1 MPAYNSISKLGIISA
16 NVNGFGQKQ
25 KRFNFFHHIKSANP
39 DFILLS
45 DTRLDTLSENELR
58 NEIDYHCVFN
68 SFSSD
73 RRGVA
78 ILFKKTLPIKHSI
91 INSDNNG
98 NLLSLEIEYDH
109 KKFLLTAIYGPNTDR
124 PDFFENLF
132 ELNNQVNCPM
142 QIIGGDFNVTLNHEI
157 DNFDYIAPRNVNSR
171 RILNNLLSNFSFF
184 DVFRNFFPDKKHFT
198 WKKPGSSKR
207 ARLDMFIASNSMRP
221 YITKYKKLLSWKCDH
236 DPISIDID
244 FASFKAGKAYWRH
257 NNALLKDDQYVFR
270 IKNYI
275 RLTLAKYVNMEGFDN
290 FFAQAS
296 EEQLAHF
303 LNQSNDYYF
312 NRDFNINPCL
322 LLDMILN
329 DARCESVSYDAEIRR
344 LNRNHEKNLLDDLRI
359 AK

>member
-1 MPAYNSISKLGIISA
+1 MKKITIAFLTL
-16 NVNGFGQKQ
+16 
-25 KRFNFFHHIKSANP
+25 FHLIEEALPYFSRKHY
-39 DFILLS
+39 LS
-45 DTRLDTLSENELR
+45 N
-58 NEIDYHCVFN
+58 
-68 SFSSD
+68 
-73 RRGVA
+73 
-78 ILFKKTLPIKHSI
+78 I

-312 NRDFNINPCL
+312 NLDFNINPCL

-329 DARCESVSYDAEIRR
+329 DARCESISYDAEIKR
-344 LNRNHEKNLLDDLRI
+344 LNRNHEKNLLDDLGIVKELTDKYLNNLAYIYEFEEKQGAYNNSRRQGQTVYL
-359 AK
+359 

>member
-132 ELNNQVNCPM
+132 ELNNQVNYA
-142 QIIGGDFNVTLNHEI
+142 TLVSLMFLGIFFLTKN
-157 DNFDYIAPRNVNSR
+157 
-171 RILNNLLSNFSFF
+171 ILLGKNL
-184 DVFRNFFPDKKHFT
+184 
-198 WKKPGSSKR
+198 
-207 ARLDMFIASNSMRP
+207 
-221 YITKYKKLLSWKCDH
+221 
-236 DPISIDID
+236 
-244 FASFKAGKAYWRH
+244 
-257 NNALLKDDQYVFR
+257 ALPNEHAL
-270 IKNYI
+270 I
-275 RLTLAKYVNMEGFDN
+275 
-290 FFAQAS
+290 
-296 EEQLAHF
+296 
-303 LNQSNDYYF
+303 
-312 NRDFNINPCL
+312 CL
-322 LLDMILN
+322 LPPTQCVPI
-329 DARCESVSYDAEIRR
+329 
-344 LNRNHEKNLLDDLRI
+344 
-359 AK
+359 